1 MKRDIGLHGT
11 VASQVRKIYNQVL
24 GNFPGTK
31 TELGFLMP
39 KGTTFSIER
48 GANIGT
54 HPNQPV
60 FVQDLS
66 NITNGTREL
75 RQAQSNF
82 WGRHGVFTNELS
94 KITVDRV
101 LYVKITIRAID
112 TTEQPL
118 DVVRTIPAPVVGTN
132 SVIALNNGSIRIGN
146 FLYRTSQVWRQMT
159 IDDYRTSIA
168 SFGSTKFF
176 SISDSG
182 GIITSAETLNDVFV
196 DRDAL
201 SEKKPTTPFRFTL
214 NHGSANRIYRY
225 TFSRSSNYS
234 GPLGSFYYCGGIP
247 DTAAGYSDYFLRQS
261 GALTTL
267 NTAVS
272 FTFGVRTALVT
283 PAPTSFDFDLLFFPQ
298 QYKLTLVSGA
308 ASVYAA
314 AANTTG
320 ALITRG
326 SSVTTSTGRLTNSNT
341 AFFTILIPSTETATS
356 STFQVELV

>member
-11 VASQVRKIYNQVL
+11 IASQVRKIYNQVL
-24 GNFPGTK
+24 GNFPGTR

-39 KGTTFSIER
+39 KGTTFSIDQ
-48 GANIGT
+48 GT
-54 HPNQPV
+54 AI
-60 FVQDLS
+60 QDLS

-94 KITVDRV
+94 KITIDRV
-101 LYVKITIRAID
+101 LYVKITVRATD
-112 TTEQPL
+112 TIEQPL
-118 DVVRTIPAPVVGTN
+118 DVVRTIPAPGVGTN
-132 SVIALNNGSIRIGN
+132 RVIALNNGSIRIDN
-146 FLYRTSQVWRQMT
+146 FLYRTSQVWRQLT
-159 IDDYRTSIA
+159 IDDYRKSIA
-168 SFGSTKFF
+168 LFGSTKFF

-225 TFSRSSNYS
+225 TFSSSSNYS

-261 GALTTL
+261 GTLTTL
-267 NTAVS
+267 NTVVR

-298 QYKLTLVSGA
+298 KYKLTLVSGA

-314 AANTTG
+314 AANMTG
-320 ALITRG
+320 TLLTRG
-326 SSVTTSTGRLTNSNT
+326 SSMTTSGRISNNNST
-341 AFFTILIPSTETATS
+341 FFTILIPTTETATS